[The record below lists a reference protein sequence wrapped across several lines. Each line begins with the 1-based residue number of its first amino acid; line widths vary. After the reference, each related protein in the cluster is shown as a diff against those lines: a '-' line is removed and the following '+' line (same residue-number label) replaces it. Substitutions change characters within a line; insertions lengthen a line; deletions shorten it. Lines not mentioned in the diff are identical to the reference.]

1 MDMKRRFFLGLGLG
15 IWSLGILFL
24 ASAPGLYAQTY
35 PTKAVALVVPY
46 ASGGATDLLSRVVA
60 PKLGDALSQSVM
72 VLNKGG
78 AGGNIGADFV
88 AKSRADGHTL
98 LIGTI
103 GTHAINGSLYANM
116 PFDPVK
122 DFAPVSLM
130 LTNQLVLLVHPSVP
144 ARSVAELVAYSK
156 SGNAKL
162 FFGSAGNGSSHH
174 LAGELLKAR
183 SGLDMTH
190 LPYKGSGPA
199 LIDLMAG
206 TIQVLFVDIAGA
218 LPHIKSGKI
227 VPLAVG
233 GAKRSAL
240 LPELPTIAEAANLPG
255 FEVSAWMG
263 LFAPAGTPS
272 AIVSQLNAALNKL
285 LASTDVRERFAAL
298 GAEPLGSSP
307 EEFAAHIRSE
317 TTKWSR
323 LVKETGTRIE

>member
-1 MDMKRRFFLGLGLG
+1 MKRRFFLGIGLG
-15 IWSLGILFL
+15 AWSLGILFL
-24 ASAPGLYAQTY
+24 ASASGLHAQTY

-60 PKLGDALSQSVM
+60 PKLGDALSQSVV

-183 SGLDMTH
+183 SGLDMAH

-272 AIVSQLNAALNKL
+272 AIVLQLNAALNKL
-285 LASTDVRERFAAL
+285 LASTEVRERFAAL

-323 LVKETGTRIE
+323 LVKETGTRID

>member
-1 MDMKRRFFLGLGLG
+1 MKRRFFLGLGA
-15 IWSLGILFL
+15 WSLGIWFL

-122 DFAPVSLM
+122 DFVPVSLM

-156 SGNAKL
+156 SGKAKL

-233 GAKRSAL
+233 GAKRSTL
-240 LPELPTIAEAANLPG
+240 LPEMPTIAEAANLPG

-285 LASTDVRERFAAL
+285 LASSDVR
-298 GAEPLGSSP
+298 
-307 EEFAAHIRSE
+307 
-317 TTKWSR
+317 
-323 LVKETGTRIE
+323 

>member
-1 MDMKRRFFLGLGLG
+1 
-15 IWSLGILFL
+15 
-24 ASAPGLYAQTY
+24 
-35 PTKAVALVVPY
+35 
-46 ASGGATDLLSRVVA
+46 
-60 PKLGDALSQSVM
+60 M

-122 DFAPVSLM
+122 DFVPVSLM

-156 SGNAKL
+156 SGKAKL

-285 LASTDVRERFAAL
+285 LASSDVRERFAAL

>member
-1 MDMKRRFFLGLGLG
+1 MKRRFFLGLGA
-15 IWSLGILFL
+15 WSLGIWFL
-24 ASAPGLYAQTY
+24 ASAPALYAQTY

-122 DFAPVSLM
+122 DFVPVSLM

-156 SGNAKL
+156 SGKAKL

-285 LASTDVRERFAAL
+285 LASSDVRERFAAL

-307 EEFAAHIRSE
+307 EEFAAHIRNE

-323 LVKETGTRIE
+323 KRPERGSNDD

>member
-1 MDMKRRFFLGLGLG
+1 MKRRFFLGLGA
-15 IWSLGILFL
+15 WSLGIWFL

-122 DFAPVSLM
+122 DFVPVSLM

-156 SGNAKL
+156 SGKAKL

-233 GAKRSAL
+233 GAKRSTL
-240 LPELPTIAEAANLPG
+240 LPEMPTIAEAANLPG

-285 LASTDVRERFAAL
+285 LASSDVRERFAAL

>member
-1 MDMKRRFFLGLGLG
+1 MKRRFFLGLGLG
-15 IWSLGILFL
+15 VRSLGILFL

-122 DFAPVSLM
+122 DFVPVSLM

-156 SGNAKL
+156 SGKAKL

-272 AIVSQLNAALNKL
+272 AIVSQLNTALNKL

>member
-1 MDMKRRFFLGLGLG
+1 MKRRFFLGLGLG
-15 IWSLGILFL
+15 VRSLGILFL

-122 DFAPVSLM
+122 DFVPVSLM

-156 SGNAKL
+156 SGKAKL

-240 LPELPTIAEAANLPG
+240 LPEMPTIAEAANLPG

-285 LASTDVRERFAAL
+285 LASSDVRERFAAL

>member
-1 MDMKRRFFLGLGLG
+1 MKRRFFLGLGLG
-15 IWSLGILFL
+15 VRSLGILFL

-122 DFAPVSLM
+122 DFVPVSLM

-156 SGNAKL
+156 SGKAKL

-285 LASTDVRERFAAL
+285 LASSDVRERFAAL

>member
-1 MDMKRRFFLGLGLG
+1 MKRCFFLGLDLG
-15 IWSLGILFL
+15 AWSLGILFL

-60 PKLGDALSQSVM
+60 QKLGDALSQSVV

-206 TIQVLFVDIAGA
+206 TI
-218 LPHIKSGKI
+218 
-227 VPLAVG
+227 
-233 GAKRSAL
+233 
-240 LPELPTIAEAANLPG
+240 
-255 FEVSAWMG
+255 
-263 LFAPAGTPS
+263 
-272 AIVSQLNAALNKL
+272 
-285 LASTDVRERFAAL
+285 
-298 GAEPLGSSP
+298 
-307 EEFAAHIRSE
+307 
-317 TTKWSR
+317 
-323 LVKETGTRIE
+323 

>member
-1 MDMKRRFFLGLGLG
+1 
-15 IWSLGILFL
+15 
-24 ASAPGLYAQTY
+24 
-35 PTKAVALVVPY
+35 
-46 ASGGATDLLSRVVA
+46 
-60 PKLGDALSQSVM
+60 
-72 VLNKGG
+72 
-78 AGGNIGADFV
+78 
-88 AKSRADGHTL
+88 
-98 LIGTI
+98 
-103 GTHAINGSLYANM
+103 
-116 PFDPVK
+116 
-122 DFAPVSLM
+122 
-130 LTNQLVLLVHPSVP
+130 
-144 ARSVAELVAYSK
+144 
-156 SGNAKL
+156 
-162 FFGSAGNGSSHH
+162 
-174 LAGELLKAR
+174 
-183 SGLDMTH
+183 MTH

-285 LASTDVRERFAAL
+285 LASSDVRERFAAL

>member
-1 MDMKRRFFLGLGLG
+1 MKRRFFLGLGLG
-15 IWSLGILFL
+15 VRSLGILFL

-122 DFAPVSLM
+122 DFVPVSLM

-156 SGNAKL
+156 SGKAKL

-233 GAKRSAL
+233 GAKRSTL
-240 LPELPTIAEAANLPG
+240 LPEMPTIAEAANLPG

-285 LASTDVRERFAAL
+285 LASSDVRERFAAL

>member
-1 MDMKRRFFLGLGLG
+1 MKRRFFLGLGLG

>member
-1 MDMKRRFFLGLGLG
+1 MKRRFFLGLGA
-15 IWSLGILFL
+15 WSLGIWFL

-122 DFAPVSLM
+122 DFVPVSLM

-156 SGNAKL
+156 SGKAKL

-285 LASTDVRERFAAL
+285 LASSDVRERFAAL

-307 EEFAAHIRSE
+307 EEFAAHIRNE

>member
-1 MDMKRRFFLGLGLG
+1 MKRRFFLGLGLG
-15 IWSLGILFL
+15 VRSLGILFL

-122 DFAPVSLM
+122 DFVPVSLM

-156 SGNAKL
+156 SGKAKL

-240 LPELPTIAEAANLPG
+240 LPEMPTIAEAANLPG

>member
-1 MDMKRRFFLGLGLG
+1 MKRRFFLGLGA
-15 IWSLGILFL
+15 WSLGIWFL

-122 DFAPVSLM
+122 DFVPVSLM

-156 SGNAKL
+156 SGKAKL

-285 LASTDVRERFAAL
+285 LASSDVRERFAAL

>member
-1 MDMKRRFFLGLGLG
+1 MKRRFFLGLGA
-15 IWSLGILFL
+15 WSLGIWFL

-35 PTKAVALVVPY
+35 P
-46 ASGGATDLLSRVVA
+46 SGGATDLLSRVVA

-122 DFAPVSLM
+122 DFVPVSLM

-156 SGNAKL
+156 SGKAKL

-285 LASTDVRERFAAL
+285 LASSDVRERFAAL

>member
-1 MDMKRRFFLGLGLG
+1 MKRRFFLGLGLG
-15 IWSLGILFL
+15 VRSLGILFL

-122 DFAPVSLM
+122 DFVPVSLM

-156 SGNAKL
+156 SGKAKL

>member
-1 MDMKRRFFLGLGLG
+1 MKRRFFLGLGLG
-15 IWSLGILFL
+15 AWSLGILFL

-122 DFAPVSLM
+122 DFVPVSLM

-156 SGNAKL
+156 SGKAKL

-272 AIVSQLNAALNKL
+272 AIVSQLNTALNKL